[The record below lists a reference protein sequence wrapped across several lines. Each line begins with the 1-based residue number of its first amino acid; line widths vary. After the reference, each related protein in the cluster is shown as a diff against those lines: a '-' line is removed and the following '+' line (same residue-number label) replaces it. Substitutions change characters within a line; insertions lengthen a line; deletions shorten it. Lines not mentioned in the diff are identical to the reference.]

1 VSEIRLYDG
10 PHVLGR
16 PPARPGAWR
25 PDVGRPHLVDTTMLF
40 APRSGGVKRYLLAKR
55 EWLKG
60 RRGEFRHTLVVPG
73 RRTAAAEDGLV
84 EIAAPPLPFT
94 DGYRCPTNLGKWTR
108 ILRAASPDLIEA
120 GDPYVPGHAAL
131 DAGDELGVPVV
142 AFCHTDAVALAQ
154 LQLGEWAVAPTLK
167 AWSQFCR
174 RFDRVIAPSRYI
186 QSRLADYGVD
196 KVSVQGLGV
205 DLELFRPER
214 ADRRA
219 LLRRLGLAADT
230 RLLVFAGRP
239 SREKNVDA
247 LVAAAERLGDPYRL
261 LLVGA
266 GRDVE
271 PSPQVIPLG
280 YERDPMALAAIV
292 ASADVFVH
300 ANASEPFGLV
310 VLEAL
315 AAGTPV
321 VGPGTGGIGELIDE
335 QVGQPARSDRP
346 GDLAE
351 AIDAL
356 FARDLEAVSAAARRR
371 AAARH
376 GWSHAFEGLAG
387 VYREVLG
394 LERADGR
401 ALRRYDA

>member
-1 VSEIRLYDG
+1 VSELRLHDG
-10 PHVLGR
+10 GYGLDR
-16 PPARPGAWR
+16 PPARLGGWR
-25 PDVGRPHLVDTTMLF
+25 AAPPRPHLVDTTMLF

-55 EWLKG
+55 AWMKEG
-60 RRGEFRHTLVVPG
+60 GGEFRHTLVVPG
-73 RRTAAAEDGLV
+73 RRTGAAEDGLV

-131 DAGDELGVPVV
+131 EAGDELGVPVV

-154 LQLGEWAVAPTLK
+154 LQLGEWAVGPTLK

-196 KVSVQGLGV
+196 KVSVQHLGV

-214 ADRRA
+214 ANRRA
-219 LLRRLGLAADT
+219 LLRRLGLSADT

-247 LVAAAERLGDPYRL
+247 LVAAAERLGGPYRL

-266 GRDVE
+266 RRDVD

-280 YERDPMALAAIV
+280 YERDPVALASIV
-292 ASADVFVH
+292 AGADVFVH

-321 VGPGTGGIGELIDE
+321 VGPCTGGIGELIDDA
-335 QVGQPARSDRP
+335 VGQPARSDRP
-346 GDLAE
+346 ADLAD

-356 FARDLEAVSAAARRR
+356 FTRDLEAISAAARRR
-371 AAARH
+371 ALARH
-376 GWSHAFEGLAG
+376 GWSHAFEGLSR

-394 LERADGR
+394 LQHMGR
-401 ALRRYDA
+401 PALRRCDA